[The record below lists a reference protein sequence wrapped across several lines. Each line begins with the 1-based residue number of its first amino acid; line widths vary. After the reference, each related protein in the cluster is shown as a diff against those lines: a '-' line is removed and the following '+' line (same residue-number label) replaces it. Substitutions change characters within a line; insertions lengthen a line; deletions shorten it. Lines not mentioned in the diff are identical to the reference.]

1 MDSAKKKLAVMKARL
16 TESLM
21 EAERAETE
29 LAEKRKKAEQVKTYK
44 RQRAVLGIAAFSGRP
59 ETLV

>member
-29 LAEKRKKAEQVKTYK
+29 LAEKRKKAEQVKIK
-44 RQRAVLGIAAFSGRP
+44 EDEEFL
-59 ETLV
+59 ELL